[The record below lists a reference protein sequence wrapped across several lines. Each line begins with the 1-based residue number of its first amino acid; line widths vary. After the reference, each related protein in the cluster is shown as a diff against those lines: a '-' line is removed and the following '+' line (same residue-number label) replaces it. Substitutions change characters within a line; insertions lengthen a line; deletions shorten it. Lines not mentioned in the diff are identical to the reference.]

1 MNPLRREVEVTGKGC
16 SNNTTSAI
24 LTSVSL
30 LSIARTMQ
38 QVTLLSEGLT
48 TSYNIQHVCRATRNA
63 YPLVSLGDKTLK
75 LRGFSISA
83 GKLLE
88 DM

>member
-1 MNPLRREVEVTGKGC
+1 
-16 SNNTTSAI
+16 
-24 LTSVSL
+24 
-30 LSIARTMQ
+30 MQ